1 MYSAKYQRYVLNF
14 KKPGGTSRGVLTQK
28 ESWLIELTQ
37 EGSRPRTVIGE
48 CGILRGL
55 SADDRPGYED
65 KLKEVCQRVNEP
77 FEDLYEELREWP
89 SIQFGLE
96 MAFKE
101 LENSKEHIYFESD
114 FTSGNSSIPINGLV
128 WMGDK
133 ASMLSQISDKIS
145 AGFSCIKM
153 KIGAIDFAEE
163 LACLAHI
170 RSQFSKNEIE
180 IRVDA
185 NGAFSPGNALEKLER
200 LATFDLHSIEQPIA
214 VKQLDEMHVLCEKS
228 PIDIALDEELIG
240 VFQKEHKSQ
249 LLDTIQPPFIIL
261 KPSFIGGF
269 KGTLEW
275 IEAAEKRNI
284 GWWITSALESNIG
297 LNAIAQFTATLEPE
311 IPQGLGTG
319 GLFTNNIERNLAIKN
334 GHLWMEK

>member
-28 ESWLIELTQ
+28 ESWLIELTR
-37 EGSRPRTVIGE
+37 EGTHSKTAIGE

-55 SADDRPGYED
+55 SADDRPNYEE

-114 FTSGNSSIPINGLV
+114 FTRGVASLPINGLV

-133 ASMLSQISDKIS
+133 ATMLSQISEKIA

-153 KIGAIDFAEE
+153 KIGAIDFEEE

-170 RSQFSKNEIE
+170 RSRYSKDEIE

-185 NGAFSPGNALEKLER
+185 NGAFSPAEALSKLEKL
-200 LATFDLHSIEQPIA
+200 AAFDLHSIEQPIA
-214 VKQLDEMHVLCEKS
+214 VKQPEAMRSLCEKS

-240 VFQKEHKSQ
+240 VFQKEHKAQ
-249 LLDTIQPPFIIL
+249 LLDAIRPPFIIL

-297 LNAIAQFTATLEPE
+297 LNAIAQFTATLQPE

-334 GHLWMEK
+334 GRLWRIS